1 MVQMG
6 KMFLNDAVWA
16 TYDVIIDTHT
26 SAGGGYKNPGGS
38 FEQWVRTAK
47 TFVVDYMEK
56 LPCLHSSGATTE
68 AAMTMLTAKPFE
80 DYKNFAIGTLIQD
93 PASLIFPDDE
103 AIKTVFADRT
113 RCALEFFE
121 GLNDPLEACPALNTD
136 GAPPYPNRANP
147 GTYWTGGSWCLVCS
161 TILTLLL

>member
-1 MVQMG
+1 MVEIG

-26 SAGGGYKNPGGS
+26 SAGGGYQNPGGS

-47 TFVVDYMEK
+47 TFVVDYMET
-56 LPCLHSSGATTE
+56 LPCLHSSGAATE

-80 DYKNFAIGTLIQD
+80 DYKNFAIGALIQD
-93 PASLIFPDDE
+93 PASLILPNDE
-103 AIKTVFADRT
+103 AIKATFADRT

-121 GLNDPLEACPALNTD
+121 GFSNLTESCPALNGD
-136 GAPPYPNRANP
+136 GAPPYPRPGNP
-147 GTYWTGGSWCLVCS
+147 GT
-161 TILTLLL
+161 